1 MTELNQFFQFLHA
14 LIVDD
19 DKLLVGWGIH
29 IELKTL
35 AYEDILHPHG
45 HLDSMLRKLHIQ
57 VVCEQSVK
65 LQADQGT
72 LGDDG
77 SVLLLDGEEM
87 LMRLTVGE
95 DDGFAAKGTNLRT
108 TDVEDVTVTSQIG

>member
-1 MTELNQFFQFLHA
+1 
-14 LIVDD
+14 
-19 DKLLVGWGIH
+19 
-29 IELKTL
+29 
-35 AYEDILHPHG
+35 
-45 HLDSMLRKLHIQ
+45 MLRKLHIQ

-65 LQADQGT
+65 RQADQGT

-95 DDGFAAKGTNLRT
+95 DDGFATKGTNLRT
-108 TDVEDVTVTSQIG
+108 TNIEDVTVACQIGQ